1 MASGSIGSGG
11 LNVFLRKSDKSY
23 LDWLNCHSAWGMQA
37 VRRKYQKNLQLVR
50 WIRNDAIQQFG
61 GGEDPRNTGS
71 GVGARTAKVEP
82 ANILRDVVRSEPGA
96 LSQNGFELE
105 SGADV
110 RIESGFEISRGE
122 DQLADEV
129 FAKVGNNRFLEGGQ
143 NAIRISFF
151 LLFPIDLI
159 PRGSEM
165 RDGRKDVKTFVA
177 LGG

>member
-1 MASGSIGSGG
+1 
-11 LNVFLRKSDKSY
+11 
-23 LDWLNCHSAWGMQA
+23 MQA
-37 VRRKYQKNLQLVR
+37 VRRKYQKNLQLVG

-71 GVGARTAKVEP
+71 GVGACTAKVEP

-110 RIESGFEISRGE
+110 RIKPGFEIPWGE

-165 RDGRKDVKTFVA
+165 RDGRKDVKAFVA